1 LIQSQIRSKTSHNE
15 KNSLPKIIF
24 AGHDSLLEAQKGET
38 LLSCI
43 RRAGLALDSTC
54 DGKGKCGKCRIAVQ
68 GEVSLPTETEL
79 HHLGNKTAE
88 VRLACQTRVFG
99 DVRIT
104 LPDEWTKLK
113 SVSGISNREVPLDSL
128 VKRLAPAE
136 LPPGSSE
143 PYSDI
148 FPGRIMD
155 LHVLQEISL
164 LDKNEGHATGAAFG
178 QEILDI
184 RFEDKPLLGAA
195 VDLGTTNISLSVF
208 DLESGELIGTASAL
222 NPQTAYGG
230 DVITRIAHCRQD
242 LQAISTLQNLAVE
255 KIGALLEE
263 ALGPDHNKEQ
273 VYLMMVA
280 ANTTMLHLL
289 AGVYPLSLAMAPF
302 RPIFIESLVLGNHHL
317 SLRINPYGRCI
328 FLPGISAYIGADIA
342 AGLTAIDYRSRKGI
356 TLFVDIGTNGE
367 IVLIEGPDKMI
378 ATSSAVGP
386 ALEGMNISCGCRAVP
401 GAVDSFALDSD
412 FCPRFTTID
421 GIPPKGI
428 CGSGLIDL
436 TAALLN
442 AGLISPMGAFDPR
455 ADERVRSPLS
465 GDCYY
470 LADGVFL
477 SQKDVR
483 QVQLAKAALSTGI
496 MALLQEAGRSVDE
509 VDEIIIAGSFGY
521 HLNADNLKR
530 LGMLPHNYKGPIT
543 FAGNTSLSGAALALL
558 NQEILKEMERIPKF
572 MRVVDLASHPDF
584 QELFISALNFPVKAC

>member
-1 LIQSQIRSKTSHNE
+1 M
-15 KNSLPKIIF
+15 PKIIF
-24 AGHDSLLEAQKGET
+24 AGHDSVIEAQKGET

-43 RRAGLALDSTC
+43 RRAGLAVDSTC
-54 DGKGKCGKCRIAVQ
+54 DGKGKCGKCRITVQ
-68 GEVSLPTETEL
+68 GEVSPRNETEAY
-79 HHLGNKTAE
+79 HLENQAAE
-88 VRLACQTRVFG
+88 ARLACQARVLG
-99 DVRIT
+99 NVRIT
-104 LPDEWTKLK
+104 LPEAWTKLK

-128 VKRLAPAE
+128 VKRLTPAE

-143 PYSDI
+143 PYSEI

-155 LHVLQEISL
+155 LHVLQEIAL
-164 LDKNEGHATGAAFG
+164 RDKNAGHATSVAFG

-184 RFEDKPLLGAA
+184 RFDDGPLLGAA

-208 DLESGELIGTASAL
+208 DLENGELIGTASAL

-230 DVITRIAHCRQD
+230 DVITRISHCRQD

-263 ALGPDHNKEQ
+263 ALGPDHDKER

-289 AGVYPLSLAMAPF
+289 AGVYPLSLALAPF
-302 RPIFIESLVLGNHHL
+302 RPIFIESLIVRHDYL
-317 SLRINPYGRCI
+317 SFRINPQGRCI
-328 FLPGISAYIGADIA
+328 LLPGISAYIGADIV
-342 AGLTAIDYRSRKGI
+342 AGLIAIDYRSRKGI
-356 TLFVDIGTNGE
+356 TLFIDIGTNGE
-367 IVLIEGPDKMI
+367 IVLIEGPDRMI

-401 GAVDSFALDSD
+401 GAVDSFTLDND
-412 FCPRFTTID
+412 FYPRFTTID

-442 AGLISPMGAFDPR
+442 AGLISPMGAFDPH
-455 ADERVRSPLS
+455 ADERLKSRLS

-483 QVQLAKAALSTGI
+483 QVQLAKAALITGI
-496 MALLQEAGRSVDE
+496 MALLKEARRSVDE

-530 LGMLPHNYKGPIT
+530 LGMLPHNYRGPIT
-543 FAGNTSLSGAALALL
+543 FAGNTSLSGAALAML
-558 NQEILKEMERIPKF
+558 NQEILREMERIPEF
-572 MRVVDLASHPDF
+572 TRVVDLASHPDF
-584 QELFISALNFPVKAC
+584 QELFISALNFPVKGC

>member
-1 LIQSQIRSKTSHNE
+1 MS
-15 KNSLPKIIF
+15 KIIF
-24 AGHDSLLEAQKGET
+24 AGHDSVIEAQKGET

-43 RRAGLALDSTC
+43 RRAGLAVDSTC
-54 DGKGKCGKCRIAVQ
+54 DGKGKCGKCRITVQ
-68 GEVSLPTETEL
+68 GEVSSRNEIEAR
-79 HHLGNKTAE
+79 HLDNQAAE
-88 VRLACQTRVFG
+88 VRLACQARVLG
-99 DVRIT
+99 NVRIA
-104 LPDEWTKLK
+104 LPEAWTKLK
-113 SVSGISNREVPLDSL
+113 SVPGISNREVPLDSL
-128 VKRLAPAE
+128 VKRLAPTE

-143 PYSDI
+143 PYSEI
-148 FPGRIMD
+148 FPGRIID
-155 LHVLQEISL
+155 LHVLQEIAL
-164 LDKNEGHATGAAFG
+164 LDKNEGHTPGVAFG

-184 RFEDKPLLGAA
+184 RFDDKPLLGAA

-208 DLESGELIGTASAL
+208 DLESGELIGTSSAL

-230 DVITRIAHCRQD
+230 DVITRISHCRQD

-255 KIGALLEE
+255 KIGALLQE
-263 ALGPDHNKEQ
+263 ALGPDHDKER

-289 AGVYPLSLAMAPF
+289 AGVYPLSLALAPF
-302 RPIFIESLVLGNHHL
+302 RPIFIESLIVRYDDL
-317 SLRINPYGRCI
+317 SVRINPQGRCI
-328 FLPGISAYIGADIA
+328 LLPGISAYIGADIV
-342 AGLTAIDYRSRKGI
+342 AGLMAIDYRSRKGI
-356 TLFVDIGTNGE
+356 TLFIDIGTNGE
-367 IVLIEGPDKMI
+367 IVLIEGPDRMI

-401 GAVDSFALDSD
+401 GAVDSFTLDND

-442 AGLISPMGAFDPR
+442 AGLISPMGAFDPH
-455 ADERVRSPLS
+455 ADERLRSPLS

-483 QVQLAKAALSTGI
+483 QVQLAKAALITGI
-496 MALLQEAGRSVDE
+496 MALLKEAGRSVDE

-521 HLNADNLKR
+521 HLNADNVKR
-530 LGMLPHNYKGPIT
+530 LGMLPHNYRGPIT
-543 FAGNTSLSGAALALL
+543 FAGNTSLSGAALAML
-558 NQEILKEMERIPKF
+558 NQEILREMERIPEF
-572 MRVVDLASHPDF
+572 TRVVDLASHPDF
-584 QELFISALNFPVKAC
+584 QELFISALNFPVKGC

>member
-1 LIQSQIRSKTSHNE
+1 MIQSRIHSKASHNE
-15 KNSLPKIIF
+15 KNSLSKIIF
-24 AGHDSLLEAQKGET
+24 AGHDSVIEAQKGET

-43 RRAGLALDSTC
+43 RRAGLAVDSTC
-54 DGKGKCGKCRIAVQ
+54 DGKGKCGKCRITVQ
-68 GEVSLPTETEL
+68 GEVSSRNEIEAR
-79 HHLGNKTAE
+79 HLDNQAAE
-88 VRLACQTRVFG
+88 VRLACQARVLG
-99 DVRIT
+99 NVRIA
-104 LPDEWTKLK
+104 LPEAWTKLK
-113 SVSGISNREVPLDSL
+113 SVPGISNREVPLDSL
-128 VKRLAPAE
+128 VKRLAPTE

-143 PYSDI
+143 PYSEI
-148 FPGRIMD
+148 FPGRIID
-155 LHVLQEISL
+155 LHVLQEIAL
-164 LDKNEGHATGAAFG
+164 LDKNEGHTPGVAFG

-184 RFEDKPLLGAA
+184 RFDDKPLLGAA

-208 DLESGELIGTASAL
+208 DLESGELIGTSSAL

-230 DVITRIAHCRQD
+230 DVITRISHCRQD

-255 KIGALLEE
+255 KIGALLQE
-263 ALGPDHNKEQ
+263 ALGPDHDKER

-289 AGVYPLSLAMAPF
+289 AGVYPLSLALAPF
-302 RPIFIESLVLGNHHL
+302 RPIFIESLIVRYDDL
-317 SLRINPYGRCI
+317 SVRINPQGRCI
-328 FLPGISAYIGADIA
+328 LLPGISAYIGADIV
-342 AGLTAIDYRSRKGI
+342 AGLMAIDYRSRKGI
-356 TLFVDIGTNGE
+356 TLFIDIGTNGE
-367 IVLIEGPDKMI
+367 IVLIEGPDRMI

-401 GAVDSFALDSD
+401 GAVDSFTLDND

-442 AGLISPMGAFDPR
+442 AGLISPMGAFDPH
-455 ADERVRSPLS
+455 ADERLRSPLS

-483 QVQLAKAALSTGI
+483 QVQLAKAALITGI
-496 MALLQEAGRSVDE
+496 MALLKEAGRSVDE

-521 HLNADNLKR
+521 HLNADNVKR
-530 LGMLPHNYKGPIT
+530 LGMLPHNYRGPIT
-543 FAGNTSLSGAALALL
+543 FAGNTSLSGAALAML
-558 NQEILKEMERIPKF
+558 NQEILREMERIPEF
-572 MRVVDLASHPDF
+572 TRVVDLASHPDF
-584 QELFISALNFPVKAC
+584 QELFISALNFPVKGC

>member
-1 LIQSQIRSKTSHNE
+1 VS
-15 KNSLPKIIF
+15 SL
-24 AGHDSLLEAQKGET
+24 
-38 LLSCI
+38 
-43 RRAGLALDSTC
+43 
-54 DGKGKCGKCRIAVQ
+54 
-68 GEVSLPTETEL
+68 
-79 HHLGNKTAE
+79 
-88 VRLACQTRVFG
+88 
-99 DVRIT
+99 
-104 LPDEWTKLK
+104 
-113 SVSGISNREVPLDSL
+113 SNREVPLDSL
-128 VKRLAPAE
+128 VKRLAPAA
-136 LPPGSSE
+136 LPPGSSGPCSE
-143 PYSDI
+143 I
-148 FPGRIMD
+148 FSGKIVD
-155 LHVLQEISL
+155 VHVLQEIAL
-164 LDKNEGHATGAAFG
+164 LENNERHATSVAFG

-184 RFEDKPLLGAA
+184 RFDDKPLLGAA

-208 DLESGELIGTASAL
+208 NLESGESIGTASAL

-230 DVITRIAHCRQD
+230 DVITRITHCRQD
-242 LQAISTLQNLAVE
+242 PQATYTLQNLAVE
-255 KIGALLEE
+255 KIGTLLQE
-263 ALGPDHNKEQ
+263 ALGPDHYREQ

-280 ANTTMLHLL
+280 GNTTMLHLL
-289 AGVYPLSLAMAPF
+289 AGVYPLSLALAPF
-302 RPIFIESLVLGNHHL
+302 RPIFVESLIMRHDYL
-317 SLRINPYGRCI
+317 SVRINPQGRCI
-328 FLPGISAYIGADIA
+328 LLPGISAYIGADIA
-342 AGLTAIDYRSRKGI
+342 AGLAAISYRSRKGI

-367 IVLIEGPDKMI
+367 IVLIEGPDRMI

-401 GAVDSFALDSD
+401 GAVDSFTLDND

-455 ADERVRSPLS
+455 SDERLRSRMS

-496 MALLQEAGRSVDE
+496 MALLKEAGRSEDE

-543 FAGNTSLSGAALALL
+543 FAGNTSLSGAVLALL
-558 NQEILKEMERIPKF
+558 NQEILREMERIPEF
-572 MRVVDLASHPDF
+572 VRVVDLASHHDF
-584 QELFISALNFPVKAC
+584 QELFISALNFPVKAG